1 VAGSSIIDANSGVDQ
16 YGSPKV
22 SISLDSKGGAKMLNF
37 TKRAVGKPMAV
48 VFIEFKTNGERDA
61 ENKLIFIEERRVIS
75 VATINGVFG
84 NQFETTGLDSPQEAY
99 DLALLLRAGALIAP
113 IQIIEERT
121 VGPSLG
127 QENIDLGTKA
137 IMYGFIAVLIFM
149 LIYYKKFGFVANIA
163 LTLNLV
169 MIIGVMSMIPGATLT
184 LPGMA
189 GIVLTVGM
197 AVDANVLIFERIR
210 EEILDGRSPQQAIH
224 HGYDSAFSTILDAN
238 ITTFLVGL
246 ILFAVGTGPIKGFS
260 ITLMI
265 GIITSMFTAIIVT
278 LVIVNA
284 WWGGKRLT
292 KLSIEEH
299 HMQLLNMKNTIAF
312 MALKKPAAILS
323 VFLLIGS
330 LTSLAINQ
338 LNWGLDFTGG
348 TQIEVGYA
356 QTADLAQIRK
366 QLEASDFKDA
376 VVQNFGS
383 SQDVLIRLASREGVK
398 PSELG
403 DAAIKVLKE
412 ADSSAEMRG
421 SSYVSSSVGD
431 ELTEQGGL
439 AMLVAL
445 ICILIYVALRFE
457 WRFALGSV
465 AALTHD
471 VIITLG
477 LFSILGLEFD
487 LTVLAAVLAV
497 IGYSLNDTIVVC
509 DRIRENFRKIRKSE
523 SEEIINISL
532 TQTLNRTIIT
542 SLTTILVLLA
552 LFFVGGATIHG
563 FATALLFGVIIGT
576 YSSIYVASLVAL
588 TLGISKEDL
597 MPTEIEKEGA
607 DQDAVV

>member
-1 VAGSSIIDANSGVDQ
+1 M
-16 YGSPKV
+16 
-22 SISLDSKGGAKMLNF
+22 SL
-37 TKRAVGKPMAV
+37 R
-48 VFIEFKTNGERDA
+48 
-61 ENKLIFIEERRVIS
+61 
-75 VATINGVFG
+75 
-84 NQFETTGLDSPQEAY
+84 
-99 DLALLLRAGALIAP
+99 
-113 IQIIEERT
+113 
-121 VGPSLG
+121 
-127 QENIDLGTKA
+127 
-137 IMYGFIAVLIFM
+137 
-149 LIYYKKFGFVANIA
+149 
-163 LTLNLV
+163 
-169 MIIGVMSMIPGATLT
+169 
-184 LPGMA
+184 
-189 GIVLTVGM
+189 
-197 AVDANVLIFERIR
+197 
-210 EEILDGRSPQQAIH
+210 
-224 HGYDSAFSTILDAN
+224 
-238 ITTFLVGL
+238 
-246 ILFAVGTGPIKGFS
+246 
-260 ITLMI
+260 
-265 GIITSMFTAIIVT
+265 
-278 LVIVNA
+278 
-284 WWGGKRLT
+284 
-292 KLSIEEH
+292 
-299 HMQLLNMKNTIAF
+299 
-312 MALKKPAAILS
+312 KPAAFLS
-323 VFLLIGS
+323 VFLIIGS

-348 TQIEVGYA
+348 TQVEVGYE
-356 QTADLAQIRK
+356 QTADLVQIRK
-366 QLEASDFKDA
+366 LLEASDFNDA

-403 DAAIKVLKE
+403 DAAIRVLKE

-421 SSYVSSSVGD
+421 SSYVSSSVGE

-471 VIITLG
+471 VILTLG

-509 DRIRENFRKIRKSE
+509 DRIRENFRKIRKGE
-523 SEEIINISL
+523 SEDIINISL

-563 FATALLFGVIIGT
+563 FATALLFGVVIGT

-607 DQDAVV
+607 DQDPMV